1 MSDRPQGRPSK
12 FIPIAKAMH
21 ALFDKPD
28 KRITVDEGG
37 DDDIALNFK
46 VIAMTDEG
54 LLDILNDLVDESE
67 RISERTFQSYK
78 AGEIV
83 VDEPDYEYVRMF
95 VASYKKALHHQAYML
110 SRALAEGIPGEW
122 QKYAWL
128 LERKFDEFNL
138 RQKQVD
144 ETPDVKRLVFR
155 VMG

>member
-1 MSDRPQGRPSK
+1 MEKRRQGQQSK
-12 FIPIAKAMH
+12 FIPIAKAMY

-37 DDDIALNFK
+37 DDDIALNFR
-46 VIAMTDEG
+46 VIAMTDES
-54 LLDILNDLVDESE
+54 LLDILNDIVDESE
-67 RISERTFQSYK
+67 RITERTFRRYK
-78 AGEIV
+78 AGEV
-83 VDEPDYEYVRMF
+83 VVEEPDYKYVRMF
-95 VASYKKALHHQAYML
+95 VSSYKKALHHQAYML

-128 LERKFDEFNL
+128 LERKFDDFNL

-155 VMG
+155 VKG